1 MLHPAI
7 TYLFMTPRLEF
18 DVDERYQ
25 APGDVSRVVFRWTG
39 ILKIHQ
45 KIRDGH
51 E

>member
-1 MLHPAI
+1 MLPPAM

-18 DVDERYQ
+18 EVDERYQ
-25 APGDVSRVVFRWTG
+25 AFGEVSRVVFRWTG

-45 KIRDGH
+45 KIRHGH